1 MSNLSHA
8 IRRFNRFELKYLLT
22 LKQAELFKKALLAYL
37 LPDEHGNRNGRYGLT
52 SLYYDSPDFR
62 CYWEKVDGIKFR
74 RKLRI
79 RRYETD
85 QPLTADTPVFV
96 EIKQRLDRVTQKRRV
111 ILPYGDAIRLC
122 NDRHYPKAFDSC
134 DKNVLNEIYA

>member
-1 MSNLSHA
+1 MSNISHT
-8 IRRFNRFELKYLLT
+8 IRRFNRFELKYLIT
-22 LKQAELFKKALLAYL
+22 LREAERFKTALRAYL
-37 LPDEHGNRNGRYGLT
+37 IDDEHGSGNGSYALT

-79 RRYETD
+79 RRYETEA
-85 QPLTADTPVFV
+85 PLTADTPVFI

-111 ILPYGDAIRLC
+111 ILPYRDALLLC
-122 NDRHYPKAFDSC
+122 N
-134 DKNVLNEIYA
+134 

>member
-1 MSNLSHA
+1 MSNLSHT
-8 IRRFNRFELKYLLT
+8 IRRFNRFELKYLISLRE
-22 LKQAELFKKALLAYL
+22 AERFKTALRAYL
-37 LPDEHGNRNGRYGLT
+37 LDDEHGNGRYALT

-85 QPLTADTPVFV
+85 SF
-96 EIKQRLDRVTQKRRV
+96 
-111 ILPYGDAIRLC
+111 
-122 NDRHYPKAFDSC
+122 S
-134 DKNVLNEIYA
+134 